1 MTAKEFLIKENLS
14 AFIYPETRYIET
26 QELGFK
32 LLSDLME
39 EYHKAKVNEI
49 TDEMIEKI
57 NVDPYTDSVDF
68 DCGYEQGFEKG
79 AKWFKE
85 QLNVQQKAKER
96 NRST

>member
-1 MTAKEFLIKENLS
+1 MKAKEYLKGKEPYL
-14 AFIYPETRYIET
+14 RY
-26 QELGFK
+26 LGGN
-32 LLSDLME
+32 SDLEEWAVKLME

-57 NVDPYTDSVDF
+57 DVDPYTDSVDF

-85 QLNVQQKAKER
+85 QLNVQ
-96 NRST
+96 